1 MNTVWLLVIALELF
15 FASKSAT
22 GNSVA
27 ETIIY
32 CFSAY
37 MALQFMTKKKDGDGK

>member
-1 MNTVWLLVIALELF
+1 MNIVWLLVMTLEMA

-27 ETIIY
+27 ETILY

-37 MALQFMTKKKDGDGK
+37 AALQFMTKKKDGEG